1 MHLQRLFESV
11 RKWTD
16 RNYPVLGLL
25 HGRFRTDFVQAHI
38 VMHMMEK
45 LGLLAGMNERQGH
58 DGSPAVTRNEDTV
71 DVLAKLMVF
80 IAKYAQVSGIS
91 SEQVAARMESV
102 LADLS

>member
-1 MHLQRLFESV
+1 MTLQDLFEGA

-16 RNYPVLGLL
+16 RNYPVLDLL
-25 HGRFRTDFVQAHI
+25 HGRFRTDFVQVHV

-58 DGSPAVTRNEDTV
+58 DRSPGLTQNEDAV

-80 IAKYAQVSGIS
+80 VAKYAQVSGIS
-91 SEQVAARMESV
+91 SEQVEARMRTV
-102 LADLS
+102 LAGLS